1 MENETANL
9 LVVFLIKAVSD
20 IFPSKNGRQMVGN
33 LQASKQACYSAA
45 IAFLRYEEN
54 KIHHCLHWTKRSHQH
69 PFGLTQKLF
78 DETAIHH
85 AVIAIGFSR
94 ESTHKRN
101 INHFHNV
108 NCCSTES
115 QASHAVL
122 PEMSIYRDKL
132 STIVIGDNFLSII
145 VIAQN
150 NCDLSI
156 TVFVFVIYFVIAE
169 KLSR

>member
-1 MENETANL
+1 MVDRWSATYKL
-9 LVVFLIKAVSD
+9 LSKLVIGLRSLSCDMRKIKFIVAYT
-20 IFPSKNGRQMVGN
+20 G
-33 LQASKQACYSAA
+33 
-45 IAFLRYEEN
+45 LRG
-54 KIHHCLHWTKRSHQH
+54 SHQQ
-69 PFGLTQKLF
+69 PFDLTQKLF

-108 NCCSTES
+108 NCCPTES

-150 NCDLSI
+150 NCDLSLVYTWRKNI
-156 TVFVFVIYFVIAE
+156 STLIAQR
-169 KLSR
+169 KICLHLAQPTSFSR